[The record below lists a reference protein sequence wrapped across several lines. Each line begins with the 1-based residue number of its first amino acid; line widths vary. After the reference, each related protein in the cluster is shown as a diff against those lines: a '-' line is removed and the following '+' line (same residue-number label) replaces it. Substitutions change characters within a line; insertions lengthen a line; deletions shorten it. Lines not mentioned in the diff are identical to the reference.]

1 MTRTR
6 QSAARRVDPRPS
18 APPRRRIARTAL
30 VLLGTLALALVLIGW
45 VRWTIQRDSYS
56 PRLRQVSVEVPG
68 LTHVVD
74 VLQVSDLGGDRFGP
88 KQSKLGGLLAGQRF
102 DAVVLTGDM
111 LGTRDYEA
119 VWELADVV
127 KAHSSRVWY
136 LPGNH
141 DTPAVAAG
149 LAERAVPSLPESRAV
164 QVIDDDP
171 SARDVA
177 LVYGRSSATIA
188 TAKGHGRELLVIA
201 SHTPPSDS
209 RLAAGLALG
218 GGVHLYIAGHTH
230 GGQVR
235 LPRVGAVVAP
245 MPWAYEERPPAA
257 ENEIVWWPDLRG
269 RFVDGMYVRHGQR
282 IFITQGLESVSYY
295 PRFLDQSEMVVY
307 HFVPAPAH

>member
-1 MTRTR
+1 VTRRTD
-6 QSAARRVDPRPS
+6 RRLSVSPRGHTP
-18 APPRRRIARTAL
+18 RTAL
-30 VLLGTLALALVLIGW
+30 VLLCTLALALVLFVW
-45 VRWTIQRDSYS
+45 VTWTIQRDSYS
-56 PRLRQVSVEVPG
+56 PRLRQVNVEVPG
-68 LTHVVD
+68 LAHAVD

-88 KQSKLGGLLAGQRF
+88 KQSKLAALLAGQRF

-111 LGTRDYEA
+111 LGTKDYEA

-141 DTPAVAAG
+141 DTPQVAAG
-149 LAERAVPSLPESRAV
+149 LATRGVPSLPESRAV
-164 QVIDDDP
+164 QVVDDDP

-201 SHTPPSDS
+201 SHTPPSAT

-218 GGVHLYIAGHTH
+218 SGVHLYIAGHTH

-235 LPRVGAVVAP
+235 LPLVGAIVAP
-245 MPWAYEERPPAA
+245 MSWAYEERPPAVA
-257 ENEIVWWPDLRG
+257 NEIVWWPDLRG
-269 RFVDGMYVRHGQR
+269 RFVDGMYVRDGQR
-282 IFITQGLESVSYY
+282 IFVTQGLESVSYY